1 MTRERPQVAWRGHI
15 RHIQGDEEVRF
26 TDFSEAVVFMQRYMK
41 ELTLGRLEALSEGEE
56 GDQEQPLH
64 ESFRLWEKSAANYA
78 DMMFGAME
86 QSMQQSE
93 TLRKQMDTAMRD
105 SFQAWM
111 PSSRTA
117 SGQILE
123 TLKALQ
129 AQVQAL
135 TKGWATWKTL

>member
-1 MTRERPQVAWRGHI
+1 
-15 RHIQGDEEVRF
+15 
-26 TDFSEAVVFMQRYMK
+26 MQRYMK

-56 GDQEQPLH
+56 RDQGLPLQ
-64 ESFRLWEKSAANYA
+64 ESFRLWEKSATSYA

-93 TLRKQMDTAMRD
+93 TLRKQMDSVVRD
-105 SFQAWM
+105 SFQSWL
-111 PSSRTA
+111 PSSPTA

-123 TLKALQ
+123 TLQALQ

-135 TKGWATWKTL
+135 AERVGNLEDVLRE